1 MKNKYFFQ
9 KYFDGISEISNF
21 IDKKKLEKL
30 VLSLKNLRNKKGR
43 VFFLGVGG
51 SAANSS
57 HAVNDFRKLCGIEC
71 YSPVDNVSELTAR
84 INDEGWNSSFSNWLN
99 ISNLN
104 SKDALFIFSVG
115 GGDLEKKVS
124 VNLIEAVK
132 FGKKKGA
139 KIFGVIGRK
148 KSFVYKNGDNVILVP
163 EINKKLRTPYTEAFQ
178 AVIWH
183 SLVSHPLLQL
193 NKTKW

>member
-9 KYFDGISEISNF
+9 KYYDGISEISNF

-84 INDEGWNSSFSNWLN
+84 INDEGWSSSFSNWLN

>member
-84 INDEGWNSSFSNWLN
+84 INDEGWSSSFSNWLN

-124 VNLIEAVK
+124 VNLI
-132 FGKKKGA
+132 
-139 KIFGVIGRK
+139 GVIGRK